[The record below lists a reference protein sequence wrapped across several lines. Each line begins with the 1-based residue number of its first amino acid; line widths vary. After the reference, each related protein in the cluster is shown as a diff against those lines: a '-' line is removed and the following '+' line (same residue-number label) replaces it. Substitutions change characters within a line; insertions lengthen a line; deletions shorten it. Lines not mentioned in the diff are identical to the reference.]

1 MKLKKYPFLTFNKIC
16 LGKYSLVGLRKQDI
30 QNIRKWRNE
39 QINVLRQK
47 IPLTQEGQLNYYT
60 NVIKKS
66 FYKNKPDLILFSFL
80 YNENCVGY
88 GGLVHMDWSS
98 NRGEVSFV
106 SDTNRTKSKIIYQ
119 KDFSIFLKLLFKIAF
134 DDMNL
139 NKITTE
145 TYDIRP
151 WTINVLENLG
161 FKREGRLKKHVLIDY
176 KLYDSILHAKFS
188 K

>member
-1 MKLKKYPFLTFNKIC
+1 MKIKKYSFLINDKIS
-16 LGKYSLVGLRKQDI
+16 LGKYSLVVLRKQDI
-30 QNIRKWRNE
+30 QNIRKWRND

-47 IPLTQEGQLNYYT
+47 IPLTKESQLKYYT
-60 NVIKKS
+60 NIIKKS
-66 FYKNKPDLILFSFL
+66 FYKNKPDQILFSFL

-119 KDFSIFLKLLFKIAF
+119 KDFSIFLKLIFKIAF

-139 NKITTE
+139 NKLTTE

-151 WTINVLENLG
+151 WTIHVLENLG
-161 FKREGRLKKHVLIDY
+161 FKREGRLKKHILIGS
-176 KLYDSILHAKFS
+176 KLYDSLLHAKLF